1 MKLKAFSPLLNGY
14 ETKAALTTDH
24 AASSYGR
31 PVLVIDNGDALG
43 PADCKLA
50 DYRIIEA
57 SADELAAL
65 DAAGYWMKIEVDAFL
80 KTKGGAHD

>member
-14 ETKAALTTDH
+14 ETEAALTTDH

-43 PADCKLA
+43 PADCLLA

-57 SADELAAL
+57 SEDELAAL
-65 DAAGYWMKIEVDAFL
+65 DAAGYRLTIE
-80 KTKGGAHD
+80 GGAHG